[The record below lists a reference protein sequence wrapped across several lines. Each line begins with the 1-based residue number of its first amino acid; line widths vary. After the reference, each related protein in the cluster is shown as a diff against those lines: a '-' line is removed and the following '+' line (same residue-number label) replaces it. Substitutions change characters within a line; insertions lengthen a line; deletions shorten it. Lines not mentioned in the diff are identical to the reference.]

1 MNSLILTFDIAF
13 AIVAA
18 ILSLL
23 SWHTLKTI
31 RHLRIGRSFWIP
43 TFVSGVVFLVG
54 SIFAILHETNLQL
67 TTITSEVVH
76 VSQILA
82 LCILVG
88 GIYSYSRKVKGSLT
102 NRFSVQEGK
111 DRNNIKTGTQEGLTI
126 EVPRQRKVPES
137 SKVEAASV
145 CKRQFGYLRMLPI
158 GAVVPNECLNCSRL
172 MECRYSSP
180 EVAQAQKE
188 RLHNKK

>member
-1 MNSLILTFDIAF
+1 MNSLILAFDITF

-18 ILSLL
+18 ILSIL
-23 SWHTLKTI
+23 SWHTLKAI

-43 TFVSGVVFLVG
+43 TFLSGAAFLVG
-54 SIFAILHETNLQL
+54 SVFAILHEINFPL
-67 TTITSEVVH
+67 TTITNEVMR

-102 NRFSVQEGK
+102 KRFSIQEGK
-111 DRNNIKTGTQEGLTI
+111 DRKNIKTETQEGLII
-126 EVPRQRKVPES
+126 EVPRERKVPES
-137 SKVEAASV
+137 PKVEAASV

-172 MECRYSSP
+172 MECRYSLP

-188 RLHNKK
+188 KSHNKK

>member
-1 MNSLILTFDIAF
+1 MNSLILAFDITF

-18 ILSLL
+18 ILSILG
-23 SWHTLKTI
+23 WHTFRAI
-31 RHLRIGRSFWIP
+31 RHLKVARSFWIP
-43 TFVSGVVFLVG
+43 TFVSGAVFLVG
-54 SIFAILHETNLQL
+54 SIFAILRETNFQS
-67 TTITSEVVH
+67 TNVTNEVIH

-102 NRFSVQEGK
+102 GFSIQEGN
-111 DRNNIKTGTQEGLTI
+111 DRRNIKTGTQEGLTI
-126 EVPRQRKVPES
+126 EAPRERKVPER

-172 MECRYSSP
+172 MECRYSLP

-188 RLHNKK
+188 KPHNKK

>member
-1 MNSLILTFDIAF
+1 MNSLILAFDITF

-18 ILSLL
+18 ILSIL
-23 SWHTLKTI
+23 SWHTFRAI
-31 RHLRIGRSFWIP
+31 RHLRVGRSFWIP
-43 TFVSGVVFLVG
+43 TFVSGAVFLVG
-54 SIFAILHETNLQL
+54 SIFAILQQTNLQL
-67 TTITSEVVH
+67 TTNTNEATH

-102 NRFSVQEGK
+102 KRFSIQEGK
-111 DRNNIKTGTQEGLTI
+111 DLKNIKTKTQEGLTI
-126 EVPRQRKVPES
+126 EVPQERKVPES
-137 SKVEAASV
+137 TKVEAVSV

-172 MECRYSSP
+172 MECRYSLP

-188 RLHNKK
+188 KPHNKK